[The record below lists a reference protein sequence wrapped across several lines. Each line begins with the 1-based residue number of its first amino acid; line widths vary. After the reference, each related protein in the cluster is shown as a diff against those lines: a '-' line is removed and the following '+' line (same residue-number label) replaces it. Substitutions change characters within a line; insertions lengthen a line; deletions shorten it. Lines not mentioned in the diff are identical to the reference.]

1 MRQFGDFSDEVIE
14 EPSTFVDNL
23 RISNTNAF
31 VRYRGYKATWKS
43 FDDGSS
49 HFVKLVESSENINI
63 AFVVFSNNMIDSV
76 LADQRTS
83 FLATSNFEM
92 NSLTK
97 LCGFIELRICIL
109 AILWMVEEKFGGND
123 TWSSISRRL
132 RLVAFFYFFLIF
144 LFLFL
149 SLLNCR
155 KHDTQPSQFYLFN
168 HLLSL
173 CPFLY
178 TLFIRNLKLLL
189 SLPLLIVAISVVLLL
204 IN

>member
-1 MRQFGDFSDEVIE
+1 MGQFGDFSNEVIE

-49 HFVKLVESSENINI
+49 HFVKLVKSSENINVSL
-63 AFVVFSNNMIDSV
+63 VVFSNNMIDSV

-109 AILWMVEEKFGGND
+109 AIL
-123 TWSSISRRL
+123 
-132 RLVAFFYFFLIF
+132 
-144 LFLFL
+144 
-149 SLLNCR
+149 
-155 KHDTQPSQFYLFN
+155 
-168 HLLSL
+168 
-173 CPFLY
+173 
-178 TLFIRNLKLLL
+178 
-189 SLPLLIVAISVVLLL
+189 
-204 IN
+204 